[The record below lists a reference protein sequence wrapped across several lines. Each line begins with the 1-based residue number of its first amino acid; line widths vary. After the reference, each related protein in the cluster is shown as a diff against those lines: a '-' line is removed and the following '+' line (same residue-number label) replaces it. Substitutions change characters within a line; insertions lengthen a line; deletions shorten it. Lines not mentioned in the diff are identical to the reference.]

1 MKEILT
7 DQINY
12 LSERRKAVYLK
23 SLELQGFKSFPDK
36 TRLTFEGGTTVIVG
50 PNGSGKS
57 NISDAMRWVLG
68 EVSTKNIRGSKMED
82 IIFGGADTRRPMGY
96 AEVSVTFDNTDPFVR
111 LDCPYDEVTVTRRY
125 YRAGESE
132 YFINRRAVRLRD
144 IYELF
149 MNTGV
154 GRDGYSIIGQGRIA
168 EIIAKKSD
176 DRRDIF
182 EDASGIAKFRHKKSE
197 TERKLASAD
206 DNITRITDI
215 FLEVEAQVGP
225 LEKEAAKAKRAIELI
240 DAKKAVDVQLW
251 LYDTEKLRADISG
264 AEEKFRHSS
273 LDLQS
278 AEDSIRAFEV
288 QNERLFAASQTN
300 KQASEN
306 LLTEIR
312 ELTDSVH
319 ALDSEFRVGE
329 TNILHTK
336 EMLAAAEGALSSVAK
351 SIEDEQASGKLQE
364 AHIAELEA
372 LLLAKRQEQSGTEE
386 LCKKQEEEKKNLEFD
401 IARALDDIHALE
413 SESVDIKARL
423 SVIEKARLSDTDKHT
438 AMLMQIS
445 EQEKNSASMESE
457 AKEKEETV
465 SGYEKASDECKSEIE
480 KKSSVLADLYSKRHD
495 ANEALIEKKISRD
508 SLAQRRDTIRS
519 MEEQLEGYSGSVRFV
534 MKKYAEGEIKDKKG
548 NKCGKI
554 YGPLSKLISVDDYYV
569 VAVETA
575 LAANLQHIVVEDE
588 SVAKDAIAALKRAD
602 AGRATFFPLTSTKP
616 QSVTE
621 EMRLAAGLEGYIG
634 IADELVSCDSK
645 FSDVISSILGRTVVF
660 DTLDNA
666 TEMAKKLKYKVK
678 AVTLDGQVINPQG
691 SYTGGSVKRGGN
703 FLGRAT
709 EIKKLDEELESLNKT
724 IEAEQKELNA
734 LAEEIETLEDERAER
749 ENKKRILD
757 VLISNERAD
766 LEKLIAKLEANNT
779 LVARLKAD
787 YDNML
792 EAYSR
797 YDEDIATFNA
807 RIEEIANA
815 VEEISAVREKKN
827 VLLGELGD
835 RLDESEKKKT
845 ELYIGISETL
855 KDIETAKAMLL
866 QSDARIEKFFEEDAK
881 QRERMAQLT
890 EKISL
895 IEAEQK
901 ANREKYA
908 EGEKMLAE
916 LNAKRAEVE
925 EGACEFEKKL
935 NELNTKMR
943 EKMAQKELIFREY
956 TKCESRLEGLRA
968 EQDKLATKLFDD
980 YELTRAD
987 AVALG
992 YEAITPETRG
1002 AAFAKQ
1008 TEYRNKLRA
1017 IGNVDLDAV
1026 NKYKE
1031 VKERYDYMKAQ
1042 LDDLDRAKKE
1052 LLGIIEGLEGDM
1064 EDAFVKSFN
1073 QINENFNAVF
1083 SELFGGG
1090 SAELILTDP
1099 ENVLESG
1106 IEIKAAP
1113 PGKIIKNMVQLSG
1126 GEQAFVA
1133 IALFFAIIKVNPTPF
1148 CILDEIEAALDEVN
1162 VARFAEYIKRY
1173 SNSTQFVLITHRRG
1187 TMEAANRLYGVT
1199 MPQRGISK
1207 VLELNVDEI
1216 QKREGDDLDGIFG

>member
-1 MKEILT
+1 M
-7 DQINY
+7 
-12 LSERRKAVYLK
+12 YLK

-36 TRLTFEGGTTVIVG
+36 TKLTFEGGTTVIVG

-96 AEVSVTFDNTDPFVR
+96 AEVSVTFDNTDPLVR

-182 EDASGIAKFRHKKSE
+182 EDASGIAKYRHKKSE
-197 TERKLASAD
+197 TERKLASTD
-206 DNITRITDI
+206 ENITRITDI

-225 LEKEAAKAKRAIELI
+225 LEKEAAKAKRALELI
-240 DAKKAVDVQLW
+240 DAKKQVDVQLW
-251 LYDTEKLRADISG
+251 LYDTEKLRADIG
-264 AEEKFRHSS
+264 KAEESFRHSS

-278 AEDSIRAFEV
+278 AEDSIRSYEV

-300 KQASEN
+300 KQASES

-312 ELTDSVH
+312 ELTEGVH
-319 ALDSEFRVGE
+319 ALDSEYRVGE
-329 TNILHTK
+329 TNILHTR
-336 EMLAAAEGALSSVAK
+336 EMLATAEGALSSVAK
-351 SIEDEQASGKLQE
+351 SIADEQESEKRQE
-364 AHIAELEA
+364 EHIAALEA
-372 LLLAKRQEQSGTEE
+372 TLLAKRAEQTSAEE
-386 LCKKQEEEKKNLEFD
+386 LCQKQEEEEKKLEFD
-401 IARALDDIHALE
+401 IARALDDIHVLE

-438 AMLMQIS
+438 SMLSQIAEHEKHSADMEREARGKEQTVDGYDKAIAECRS
-445 EQEKNSASMESE
+445 ETEK
-457 AKEKEETV
+457 
-465 SGYEKASDECKSEIE
+465 I
-480 KKSSVLADLYSKRHD
+480 SSRLADMYGERHD

-508 SLAQRRDTIRS
+508 SLTQRRDTIRA

-534 MKKYAEGEIKDKKG
+534 MKKYAEGEITDKKG

-616 QSVTE
+616 QSVTD

-645 FSDVISSILGRTVVF
+645 FDDVISSILGRTVVF

-678 AVTLDGQVINPQG
+678 AVTLDGQVINPTG
-691 SYTGGSVKRGGN
+691 SYTGGSVKRNGN
-703 FLGRAT
+703 ILGRAS
-709 EIKKLDEELESLNKT
+709 EIKKLDEELEKLNKT
-724 IEAEQKELNA
+724 ISSEQKELDA
-734 LAEEIETLEDERAER
+734 LAKEIESLEYEREEN
-749 ENKKRILD
+749 ENKKRLLD
-757 VLISNERAD
+757 VLLNSEKAE
-766 LEKLIAKLEANNT
+766 LEKLVAKIDANNT
-779 LVARLKAD
+779 LIARLKAD

-792 EAYSR
+792 EAYSK
-797 YDEDIATFNA
+797 YDEDIASFNA
-807 RIEEIANA
+807 RITEIANE
-815 VEEISAVREKKN
+815 VEEISLVRQKKD
-827 VLLGELGD
+827 VLRHEAHE
-835 RLDESEKKKT
+835 RLEATEKKKT

-866 QSDARIEKFFEEDAK
+866 QSDSRIEKLYEEDAK
-881 QRERMAQLT
+881 QRDRITELN
-890 EKISL
+890 EKIAL
-895 IEAEQK
+895 IENSQK
-901 ANREKYA
+901 QNREKFS
-908 EGEKMLAE
+908 EGEKALAE
-916 LNAKRAEVE
+916 LNAKRSEVE
-925 EGACEFEKKL
+925 EGAQEFEKKL
-935 NELNTKMR
+935 SELNAKMR
-943 EKMAQKELIFREY
+943 EKMAAKELIFREY

-968 EQDKLATKLFDD
+968 EQDKLATKLWDD

-987 AVALG
+987 AVSLG
-992 YEAITPETRG
+992 YEAITSETRS

-1031 VKERYDYMKAQ
+1031 VKERYDYMKSQ
-1042 LDDLDRAKKE
+1042 LDDLAESKKD
-1052 LLGIIEGLEGDM
+1052 LLAIIEGLEGDM

-1173 SNSTQFVLITHRRG
+1173 SYATQFVLITHRRG

-1216 QKREGDDLDGIFG
+1216 QKTKGDDLDGIFG

>member
-1 MKEILT
+1 M
-7 DQINY
+7 
-12 LSERRKAVYLK
+12 YLK

-36 TRLTFEGGTTVIVG
+36 TKLTFEGGTTVIVG

-182 EDASGIAKFRHKKSE
+182 EDASGIAKFRHKKSD
-197 TERKLASAD
+197 TERKLALTD
-206 DNITRITDI
+206 ENITRVTDI

-225 LEKEAAKAKRAIELI
+225 LEKEAAKAKRALELI
-240 DAKKAVDVQLW
+240 DAKKQVDVQLW
-251 LYDTEKLRADISG
+251 LYDTEKLRADISK
-264 AEEKFRHSS
+264 AEESFRNSS

-278 AEDSIRAFEV
+278 ADDSLRAYEV

-300 KQASEN
+300 KQASES
-306 LLTEIR
+306 LLGEIR
-312 ELTDSVH
+312 ELTDNVH
-319 ALDSEFRVGE
+319 ALDSEYRVAE
-329 TNILHTK
+329 TNILHTR
-336 EMLAAAEGALSSVAK
+336 EMLSTAEGVLASVAK
-351 SIEDEQASGKLQE
+351 SIEDEKESEKKQE
-364 AHIAELEA
+364 THIFELEA
-372 LLLAKRQEQSGTEE
+372 LLLSKREEQAAAEE
-386 LCKKQEEEKKNLEFD
+386 FAEKQEKEEKQLEVE
-401 IARALDDIHALE
+401 IARALDDIHSLE

-445 EQEKNSASMESE
+445 EQEDRSREIEKE
-457 AKEKEETV
+457 AKAKESTV
-465 SGYEKASDECKSEIE
+465 EGYEKAIGECKSEIGSI
-480 KKSSVLADLYSKRHD
+480 SSRLAGMYSKRHD
-495 ANEALIEKKISRD
+495 LNEAHIEKKISRD
-508 SLAQRRDTIRS
+508 SLAQRRDTIRA

-534 MKKYAEGEIKDKKG
+534 MKKYEAGEIKDKKG
-548 NKCGKI
+548 NKCGRI
-554 YGPLSKLISVDDYYV
+554 YGPLSKLISVDDCYV

-616 QSVTE
+616 QGVTE
-621 EMRLAAGLEGYIG
+621 EMRLAAGFEGYIG

-645 FSDVISSILGRTVVF
+645 FNDVISSILGRTVVF

-678 AVTLDGQVINPQG
+678 AVTLDGQVINPTG
-691 SYTGGSVKRGGN
+691 SYTGGSVKRNGN
-703 FLGRAT
+703 ILGRAS
-709 EIKKLDEELESLNKT
+709 EIKKLEEELEKLGKT
-724 IEAEQKELNA
+724 IADEQKELDA
-734 LAEEIETLEDERAER
+734 LASEIENLEFERDDN
-749 ENKKRILD
+749 ENKKRLLD
-757 VLISNERAD
+757 VLLGTEKAE
-766 LEKLIAKLEANNT
+766 LEKLNAKLDANNT
-779 LVARLKAD
+779 LIARLKAD

-797 YDEDIATFNA
+797 YDEDIAAFNA
-807 RIEEIANA
+807 RIAEIAEA
-815 VEEISAVREKKN
+815 VEEIASVREKKDILRN
-827 VLLGELGD
+827 EVQAKIEATD
-835 RLDESEKKKT
+835 KKRT

-866 QSDARIEKFFEEDAK
+866 QSDARIEKLCEEDEK
-881 QRERMAQLT
+881 QRGRIAELT
-890 EKISL
+890 EKIAL

-901 ANREKYA
+901 ENREKYA
-908 EGEKMLAE
+908 EGEKKLSE
-916 LNAKRAEVE
+916 LNAKRSEVE
-925 EGACEFEKKL
+925 EGANEFEKKL
-935 NELNTKMR
+935 SELNAKTR

-968 EQDKLATKLFDD
+968 EQDKLATRLWDD

-992 YEAITPETRG
+992 FEAITPETRS

-1042 LDDLDRAKKE
+1042 LDDLGIAKKE
-1052 LLGIIEGLEGDM
+1052 LLSIIEGLEGDM

-1216 QKREGDDLDGIFG
+1216 QKNKGDDLDGIFG